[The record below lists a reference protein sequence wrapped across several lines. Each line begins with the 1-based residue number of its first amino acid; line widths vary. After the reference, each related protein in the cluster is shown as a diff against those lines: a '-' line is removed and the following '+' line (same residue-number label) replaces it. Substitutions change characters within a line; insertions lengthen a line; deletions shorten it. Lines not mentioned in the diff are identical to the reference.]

1 MWGGVII
8 LDNNHLV
15 FFFNYNHM
23 STEEWRVYQK
33 WGERGGALC
42 HHHHAVLSLWYGS
55 QPAVLNW
62 SAKHVSTSTV
72 LPSDSY
78 SCGLLI

>member
-8 LDNNHLV
+8 LENNPLV

-23 STEEWRVYQK
+23 STEEWRVLENHK

-42 HHHHAVLSLWYGS
+42 HHPHAVLSLW
-55 QPAVLNW
+55 Q
-62 SAKHVSTSTV
+62 SACSAQ
-72 LPSDSY
+72 LE
-78 SCGLLI
+78 C